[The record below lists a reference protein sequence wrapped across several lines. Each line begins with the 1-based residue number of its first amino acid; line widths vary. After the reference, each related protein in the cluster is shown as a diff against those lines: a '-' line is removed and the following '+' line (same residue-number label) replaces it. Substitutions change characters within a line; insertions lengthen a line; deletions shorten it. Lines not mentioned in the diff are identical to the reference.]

1 MIFQDYLYKVHNTK
15 DHRTRWRCTKEA
27 KSGCKGACFT
37 QGSNLF
43 IRKAHNHPPEKID
56 DSYKINA
63 RPVKILNKII
73 KEQILI
79 LDSYEYNCHIKEANR
94 TRWRCKNQ
102 NKTKCSASLYTSG
115 NVVKVKNQHNHKPH
129 MIRSDAILVPQH
141 VRIVKHR
148 YYCDD

>member
-63 RPVKILNKII
+63 RPLRIQL
-73 KEQILI
+73 
-79 LDSYEYNCHIKEANR
+79 SHKEANR